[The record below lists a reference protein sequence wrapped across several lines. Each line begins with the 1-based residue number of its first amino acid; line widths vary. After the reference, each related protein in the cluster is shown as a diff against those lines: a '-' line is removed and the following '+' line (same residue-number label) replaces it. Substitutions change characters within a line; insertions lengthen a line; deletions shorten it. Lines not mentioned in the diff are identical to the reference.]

1 MARERRKFQV
11 GRSENRKL
19 HRGHFAFM
27 RALVEG
33 LEVKPSWKRY
43 LEFEGNIADERVIR
57 STIAWIRGEF
67 AAAARR
73 EMKPSSV
80 RLLRLVIPP
89 DKPSTASSTAASAAP
104 AKERPTLEA
113 FAEAYGMEDFS
124 EREQLERYIEV
135 FGQESTEEPKETRRQ
150 KRRASLIKRQ
160 LLALDWLEALV
171 SQNPRPGDGVEAW
184 FAPAMASHLKKAGLH
199 TLFLLA
205 ERINGAGARWWTIAP
220 GIGELKGERVTEWMH
235 LHQVDTGL
243 AIGAHTEIRRSELA
257 PAQLAEVVKPATD
270 LVPLEK
276 FKVPAELDGSQGE
289 FRGARSLLSA
299 RNDYEAIAAWL
310 ATKQEQP
317 NTQRAY
323 RREAERLL
331 LWTVLER
338 HKAMSSLT
346 TEDAMAFMAFLKDPP
361 ARWCAPRHLQRWSPL
376 WRPLEGP
383 LKAPA
388 RQQAQRILSGL
399 FNFLMKQSYMIGNP
413 FSGVTPP
420 KVPVRPLG
428 SGRTLTRD
436 QWAALEAVAAKDMSL
451 LGRRR
456 ARALHWLYATGLRT
470 AELCAAKCGDLEAV
484 DYIDATGAQRVGWI
498 LNVIGKGTKHRG
510 VVVPSSLVDELQQHL
525 AQYDR
530 ASVTDETNKDLA
542 ILADLD
548 NEDQTKA
555 QAGWTPSGLY
565 KAMKRMMQS
574 AAATM
579 DGPNA
584 ERLMAAST
592 HWLRHSHA
600 SHGLNSGAVSMMV
613 ARQNMGHASLN
624 TLSEYLTTERDVAI
638 REIEKFAGGD

>member
-1 MARERRKFQV
+1 M
-11 GRSENRKL
+11 
-19 HRGHFAFM
+19 
-27 RALVEG
+27 
-33 LEVKPSWKRY
+33 
-43 LEFEGNIADERVIR
+43 
-57 STIAWIRGEF
+57 
-67 AAAARR
+67 
-73 EMKPSSV
+73 
-80 RLLRLVIPP
+80 
-89 DKPSTASSTAASAAP
+89 
-104 AKERPTLEA
+104 
-113 FAEAYGMEDFS
+113 
-124 EREQLERYIEV
+124 
-135 FGQESTEEPKETRRQ
+135 
-150 KRRASLIKRQ
+150 
-160 LLALDWLEALV
+160 
-171 SQNPRPGDGVEAW
+171 EAW
-184 FAPAMASHLKKAGLH
+184 FAPSLAGHLKKAGLH

-205 ERINGAGARWWTIAP
+205 ERINGVGWRWWTVAP
-220 GIGELKGERVTEWMH
+220 GIGELKGARITEWMK
-235 LHQVDTGL
+235 LHADSTYL
-243 AIGAHTEIRRSELA
+243 PIGEHALIRRCEA
-257 PAQLAEVVKPATD
+257 DPGQLALVVRPATD

-276 FKVPAELDGSQGE
+276 FKVPAELDGSQGA
-289 FRGARSLLSA
+289 FRAERSLLSA
-299 RNDYEAIAAWL
+299 SNDYEAITAWL

-338 HKAMSSLT
+338 GKAMSSLT
-346 TEDAMAFMAFLKDPP
+346 TDDAMAFMAFLKEPP

-436 QWAALEAVAAKDMSL
+436 QWAALEAVAAEDKSL

-510 VVVPSSLVDELQQHL
+510 VVVPSSLVDEFQRDL
-525 AQYDR
+525 ADHGKGT
-530 ASVTDETNKDLA
+530 VTDEANKGLA

-548 NEDQTKA
+548 KDDQGNKE
-555 QAGWTPSGLY
+555 GWTPSGLY
-565 KAMKRMMQS
+565 KAMKRVMQS

-638 REIEKFAGGD
+638 REIEKFAGGKKPHE

>member
-1 MARERRKFQV
+1 MAERLVRRKLQLV
-11 GRSENRKL
+11 RSSGRKL
-19 HRGHFAFM
+19 HAGHFAFM
-27 RALVEG
+27 RALIEG
-33 LEVKPSWKRY
+33 LDLNKSWDRY
-43 LEFEGNIADERVIR
+43 LATEGNRTDQRVVR

-67 AAAARR
+67 AAAAKR
-73 EMKPSSV
+73 ENRPGTA
-80 RLLRLVIPP
+80 RLVLLNLGGPP
-89 DKPSTASSTAASAAP
+89 QDSPALASSAAKS
-104 AKERPTLEA
+104 RPTLEA
-113 FAEAYGMEDFS
+113 FVQAIGMEDFS
-124 EREQLERYIEV
+124 EAEQIERYVEE
-135 FGQESTEEPKETRRQ
+135 FGKAAEEDPQQRTKLQ
-150 KRRASLIKRQ
+150 RRARLIKLQ
-160 LLALDWLEALV
+160 LLALDWLEQSV
-171 SQNPRPGDGVEAW
+171 SQLPAAGDGVEAW
-184 FAPAMASHLKKAGLH
+184 FSPSLAGHLKKAGLN

-205 ERINGAGARWWTIAP
+205 KRINGVGVRWWTIVP
-220 GIGELKGERVTEWMH
+220 GIGELKGDRIIEWMR
-235 LHQVDTGL
+235 LHAQSTRL
-243 AIGAHTEIRRSELA
+243 PIGEHALIRRSEA
-257 PAQLAEVVKPATD
+257 NPEQLARVVKPTTD

-276 FKVPAELDGSQGE
+276 FRVPAELDGSQGE
-289 FRGARSLLSA
+289 FRAHRSMLSA

-310 ATKQEQP
+310 ATKHEQP

-338 HKAMSSLT
+338 RKAMSSLT
-346 TEDAMAFMAFLKDPP
+346 TEDATAYMAFLKDPP

-376 WRPLEGP
+376 WRPIEGP
-383 LKAPA
+383 LKAGA

-399 FNFLMKQSYMIGNP
+399 FNFLMKQTYMIGNP
-413 FSGVTPP
+413 FAGVTPP

-436 QWAALEAVAAKDMSL
+436 QWGVLEAVAAADESP

-484 DYIDATGAQRVGWI
+484 DYIDAAGGQRVGWI

-510 VVVPSSLVDELQQHL
+510 VVVPSSLVDEFQHHL
-525 AQYDR
+525 TEHGKG
-530 ASVTDETNKDLA
+530 SVMDEANKDLA
-542 ILADLD
+542 ILVDL
-548 NEDQTKA
+548 EEGHS
-555 QAGWTPSGLY
+555 GWTPSGLY
-565 KAMKRMMQS
+565 KAMKRVMQS
-574 AAATM
+574 AAFTL